1 MKAKNYSGTIKTF
14 PNLPKSYNN
23 IIGGFD
29 LLSDSELES
38 YGFYDV
44 VIPSYDASI
53 KEVGAI
59 EWDASNSVFTYPVS
73 DKTWTETLEELKVI
87 KIAEAKEQ
95 ANNILIKTD
104 WIIVRNLEL
113 GLTDDTNLTIKNE
126 RAAIRTICTDHETA
140 INSKTTKSQVQSY
153 NITY

>member
-73 DKTWTETLEELKVI
+73 DKTWTETLEELKV
-87 KIAEAKEQ
+87 
-95 ANNILIKTD
+95 
-104 WIIVRNLEL
+104 VRNLEL